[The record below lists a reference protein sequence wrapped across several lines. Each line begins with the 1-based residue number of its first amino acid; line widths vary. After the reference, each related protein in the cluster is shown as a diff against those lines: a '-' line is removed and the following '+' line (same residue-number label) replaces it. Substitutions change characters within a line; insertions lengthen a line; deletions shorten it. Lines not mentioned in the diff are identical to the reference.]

1 MTTGRK
7 ILSVAL
13 ALTLWGQAVA
23 VDYLHHHLVTGIP
36 GRTVP
41 LVGIDT
47 ASCRPSYL
55 ASATTDSG
63 HSEANC
69 PFCLFLQNFHG
80 RTINTVFHGAG
91 LVYRSTVPATLSDS
105 APLSGH
111 LNHAGPRAPPA
122 DHAV

>member
-7 ILSVAL
+7 ILSVVL

-36 GRTVP
+36 GRTFQASIVHT
-41 LVGIDT
+41 T
-47 ASCRPSYL
+47 AGLPAYL
-55 ASATTDSG
+55 AAADTETG
-63 HSEANC
+63 HSEATC

-80 RTINTVFHGAG
+80 RTINTVFNGAG
-91 LVYRSTVPATLSDS
+91 LVYRTSVPVLQSDS

-122 DHAV
+122 DQV